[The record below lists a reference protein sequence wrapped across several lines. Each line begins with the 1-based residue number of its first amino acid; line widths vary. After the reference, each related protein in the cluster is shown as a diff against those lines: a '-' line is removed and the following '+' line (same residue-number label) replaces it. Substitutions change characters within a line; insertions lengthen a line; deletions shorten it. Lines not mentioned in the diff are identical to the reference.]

1 MGQRLIGADPDAVRQ
16 LMTRA
21 VLDAPVVAEAMGT
34 IRLAPHQVEAAARL
48 LTMLHD
54 HGGAV
59 LADATGLGKTYV
71 AIAVART
78 MSRVLIMAPA
88 ALRGVWH
95 DSLGRA
101 GVAAA
106 FASYE
111 ALSRGRPTATARPS
125 LVILDE
131 AHHARNPASRRY
143 AALADLAWGARVL
156 LLTATPIHNRARD
169 LRALVAL
176 FIGSRAN
183 QMDDHELKTL
193 IVRREPA
200 GIRGGQAL
208 PVIRT
213 PRWLQVPRD
222 PETLRL
228 ITALP
233 PALPAADGTTA
244 HALLLLGLLRAWTS
258 SEAALRETLRRR
270 LRRAVALQVALE
282 SGRLPDRRELRAWTV
297 VDDAVQLGFPDLLV
311 NLTDRRD
318 DTGRMRLTIAEH
330 AEGVRAILRS
340 LDGNGGR
347 TDSARIG
354 QLRSLRERH
363 RPVPLVAFT
372 QFADTAQAMFR
383 GCAPEG
389 GSALVTGR
397 GARVASGRVT
407 VDEIVRGFDVDGPLR
422 RRTMPLDLLIATDVL
437 SEGLSLRRAGVLV
450 HLDLPWTMA
459 RLEQR
464 VGRLRRTGSRHS
476 TIMVYAIGPPVVARE
491 LLPVLRALQRKA
503 RLTAGVTGVTE
514 LAASLPLFG
523 DRFRR
528 ATVASGRHDG
538 AGAVERLR
546 AALLRWI
553 RSGDEELPNDS
564 PGSRCVG
571 VGLVR
576 SRGRPSLVAIHG
588 RAVSDATSAVLQ
600 AVEAMDGHGEQPAP
614 AGESTGVPEAIA
626 AVRTWLEE
634 QRGRELARL
643 ATEAPS
649 HAHAGILRA
658 LQQQLQH
665 ATRHERVT
673 LLPEIERCRRLV
685 ISARGIGAEIA
696 LQRFASLGPEIDIAS
711 LQALLAS
718 RAPGE
723 ASIDDAELVAML
735 WCGPGGTEALTIDDF
750 SDDLPRPDPPR
761 SSSPRAARAAASG

>member
-1 MGQRLIGADPDAVRQ
+1 MDQRLISADPRAVRQ
-16 LMTRA
+16 LMARA
-21 VLDAPVVAEAMGT
+21 VLDAPPVPEAMGAV
-34 IRLAPHQVEAAARL
+34 RLAPHQVDAAARILAL
-48 LTMLHD
+48 LDD

-78 MSRVLIMAPA
+78 LSRVLIVAPA
-88 ALRGVWH
+88 ALRGMWR

-101 GVAAA
+101 DVPAV

-111 ALSRGRPTATARPS
+111 ALSRGRSGALARPS
-125 LVILDE
+125 LIILDE

-143 AALADLAWGARVL
+143 ASLADLAWGARVL

-183 QMDDHELKTL
+183 QMDEDELRAL

-200 GIRGGQAL
+200 GIGGGQAL
-208 PVIRT
+208 PAIEI

-222 PETLRL
+222 PETLRH

-233 PALPAADGTTA
+233 PAVPAADGTTA
-244 HALLLLGLLRAWTS
+244 HALLLLGLIRAWTS

-270 LRRAVALQVALE
+270 LRRAVALDSALE

-311 NLTDRRD
+311 TPSDHRVDISRA
-318 DTGRMRLTIAEH
+318 RLTIAEH
-330 AEGVRAILRS
+330 VEGVRAILRS
-340 LDGNGGR
+340 LEGNGGR

-354 QLRSLRERH
+354 QLRWLRERH
-363 RPVPLVAFT
+363 HPVPLVAFT
-372 QFADTAQAMFR
+372 QFSDTAQAMFR

-389 GSALVTGR
+389 GLALVTGR

-407 VDEIVRGFDVDGPLR
+407 VDEIVQGFDLDDRLR
-422 RRTMPLDLLIATDVL
+422 RPTMPLNLLIATDVL

-464 VGRLRRTGSRHS
+464 VGRLRRTGSRHAE
-476 TIMVYAIGPPVVARE
+476 IAVYAIGPPVVARE

-503 RLTAGVTGVTE
+503 RLSAGVTGVTE
-514 LAASLPLFG
+514 LASSLPLFG
-523 DRFRR
+523 DRLRR
-528 ATVASGRHDG
+528 ATLAAMRRDEANSM
-538 AGAVERLR
+538 ERLR
-546 AALLRWI
+546 TALSRWI
-553 RSGDEELPNDS
+553 RSGDEELPSES
-564 PGSRCVG
+564 PSARCVG
-571 VGLVR
+571 IGLVR
-576 SRGRPSLVAIHG
+576 TMGRRSLVAIQG
-588 RAVSDATSAVLQ
+588 SAVSNATSAVLR
-600 AVEAMDGHGEQPAP
+600 AVEVMEQGGDQLPVARD
-614 AGESTGVPEAIA
+614 STGAPEAIA
-626 AVRTWLEE
+626 AVRSWLEE
-634 QRGRELARL
+634 QRGRALARL

-649 HAHAGILRA
+649 QVHATVLRA
-658 LQQQLQH
+658 LQQRLQRV
-665 ATRHERVT
+665 TRTERVA
-673 LLPEIERCRRLV
+673 LLPDIERCRRLV

-696 LQRFASLGPEIDIAS
+696 LRCFASSGSNIDLAS
-711 LQALLAS
+711 LRALLEE
-718 RAPGE
+718 RAPDE
-723 ASIDDAELVAML
+723 SSADDAELVAIL
-735 WCGPGGTEALTIDDF
+735 WCGPDGMEALTIDD
-750 SDDLPRPDPPR
+750 
-761 SSSPRAARAAASG
+761 